1 MPFATRLDANRFASP
16 TVQGEGIE
24 NFFIKL
30 FLAHS
35 EFEMF
40 VELMSHEALK
50 QAAENDL
57 GL

>member
-1 MPFATRLDANRFASP
+1 M
-16 TVQGEGIE
+16 E

-40 VELMSHEALK
+40 VELMGQEALK